1 MSRAARTIV
10 LSACGLAVTAGARAQ
25 DVAPPRRHAIVI
37 GLDRSEANIEGVSKL
52 FHAEQDAKAIV
63 AVLEEQHF
71 EDIVPLVGSLAR
83 RETIVAA
90 LAKLVQEA
98 KPQDTVLIYFAGHG
112 VKAKWAE
119 RGSKSHSYWLSYDAT
134 LASLEVKGLRLEH
147 VMDYVDDIPAGKKIV
162 ILDHCHSGT
171 VELPKT
177 VAGGGGGG
185 GGGGRDAE
193 GSLKI
198 KRDLFLPNEFNGQV
212 LSRVGDEGLLIL
224 GSATDAAYELPTLG
238 HGLFTSVLLAAIG
251 TKAADAPPDGNNDG
265 KLSADELVKYL
276 NKKVGKLATDNSVK
290 QEPIFLTRGSVL
302 GWDLMTL
309 PQDTNKETQ
318 DLLGVVGGLA
328 AADPPLAARVVEA
341 CRLAIKG
348 WGDARRANVPPTQRD
363 LKIVT
368 RLQELQAR
376 GAGIDWSSEAQI
388 LAGFVAR
395 LDQP

>member
-1 MSRAARTIV
+1 MSAAARTIV
-10 LSACGLAVTAGARAQ
+10 LSACGLAVTAGAWAQ

-52 FHAEQDAKAIV
+52 FHAEQDAKAVV
-63 AVLEEQHF
+63 AVLEQQHF

-98 KPQDTVLIYFAGHG
+98 KPQDTFLLYFAGHG

-119 RGSKSHSYWLSYDAT
+119 RGSKPHSYWLSYDAT

-177 VAGGGGGG
+177 VAAGGGGGG

-198 KRDLFLPNEFNGQV
+198 KRDLFLPNEFRGQV
-212 LSRVGDEGLLIL
+212 FSRVGEEGLLIL
-224 GSATDAAYELPTLG
+224 GSATDAAYELPELG
-238 HGLFTSVLLAAIG
+238 HGLFTFVLLEAIG
-251 TKAADAPPDGNNDG
+251 TKKADSNNDG
-265 KLSADELVKYL
+265 KLSADELATYVGT
-276 NKKVGKLATDNSVK
+276 KVADLARAKNV
-290 QEPIFLTRGSVL
+290 QQAPIFLTRGSVL

-328 AADPPLAARVVEA
+328 AADPPLAAGVVEA

-376 GAGIDWSSEAQI
+376 GAGIDWSGEGQI

>member
-1 MSRAARTIV
+1 
-10 LSACGLAVTAGARAQ
+10 
-25 DVAPPRRHAIVI
+25 
-37 GLDRSEANIEGVSKL
+37 VSKL

-251 TKAADAPPDGNNDG
+251 TKAADAPPDGTTTA
-265 KLSADELVKYL
+265 S
-276 NKKVGKLATDNSVK
+276 S
-290 QEPIFLTRGSVL
+290 
-302 GWDLMTL
+302 
-309 PQDTNKETQ
+309 
-318 DLLGVVGGLA
+318 
-328 AADPPLAARVVEA
+328 
-341 CRLAIKG
+341 
-348 WGDARRANVPPTQRD
+348 PPTS
-363 LKIVT
+363 
-368 RLQELQAR
+368 
-376 GAGIDWSSEAQI
+376 WSST
-388 LAGFVAR
+388 
-395 LDQP
+395 